1 MNVRIGVDG
10 GGTKTELI
18 LIDPAGAV
26 IARHAGAGCNP
37 SLLGP
42 DGARAQLRELLQQ
55 LLAQSKIVPSLQGDN
70 QPNPK
75 SKIFATH
82 LYMAGAPAFWRETG
96 DELKDFGRVI
106 TGDDSLPVLELATG
120 GGPGLV
126 LHAGTGSFVAAR
138 GLDDSIHYCG
148 GLGWR
153 FGDPGSGHEL
163 GRRTLGRAL
172 LELQGSTERTA
183 LGEALCAYTGIP
195 DYAATSRYFYT
206 TPDANARVAGFA
218 PHALAL
224 AKAGNAP
231 ALAALK
237 ETLAEF
243 VDFGRQV
250 STRLFGAT
258 PVVCGVSGNILNHE
272 TSASLLRAL
281 IAARA
286 WAVKLNFSTA
296 APIEG
301 VRRLLARS

>member
-1 MNVRIGVDG
+1 MKAQIGVDG

-18 LIDPAGAV
+18 LVDPAGVV
-26 IARHAGAGCNP
+26 IARHAGTGCNP

-42 DGARAQLRELLQQ
+42 DGARAKLRELLQQ
-55 LLAQSKIVPSLQGDN
+55 LLAQAPGPVAVT
-70 QPNPK
+70 
-75 SKIFATH
+75 ATH

-96 DELKDFGRVI
+96 EELNDCGRVI
-106 TGDDSLPVLELATG
+106 TGDDSLPVLELATAG
-120 GGPGLV
+120 DPGLV

-163 GRRTLGRAL
+163 GRRALGRAL

-183 LGEALCAYTGIP
+183 LADALCAYTGIP

-218 PHALAL
+218 PHALTL

-231 ALAALK
+231 ALGALK

-243 VDFGRQV
+243 VDFARQV
-250 STRLFGAT
+250 STRLFGDN
-258 PVVCGVSGNILNHE
+258 PVPCGISGAILSHE
-272 TSASLLRAL
+272 TSAALLREL
-281 IAARA
+281 IIARA
-286 WAVKLNFSTA
+286 WPVKLNFITEP
-296 APIEG
+296 PIEG
-301 VRRLLARS
+301 VRRLLVRG

>member
-1 MNVRIGVDG
+1 MNLRIGVDG

-18 LIDPAGAV
+18 LVNPTGDV
-26 IARHAGAGCNP
+26 IARHAGTGCNP

-42 DGARAQLRELLQQ
+42 DGARAKLRELLQQ
-55 LLAQSKIVPSLQGDN
+55 LLAQAPGPVAVSD
-70 QPNPK
+70 
-75 SKIFATH
+75 TH

-106 TGDDSLPVLELATG
+106 TGDDSLPVLELATAG
-120 GGPGLV
+120 SPGLV

-163 GRRTLGRAL
+163 GRRALGRAL

-183 LGEALCAYTGIP
+183 LAEALCAYTGIP

-206 TPDANARVAGFA
+206 TPDANARVAGFV

-243 VDFGRQV
+243 VDFAREV
-250 STRLFGAT
+250 STRLFGDS
-258 PVVCGVSGNILNHE
+258 PVPCGISGAILNHE
-272 TSASLLRAL
+272 TSAALLREL
-281 IAARA
+281 ITAHA
-286 WAVKLNFSTA
+286 WTVTLNFITA
-296 APIEG
+296 PPIEG
-301 VRRLLARS
+301 VRRLLARA

>member
-1 MNVRIGVDG
+1 MSHKIGVDG

-18 LIDPAGAV
+18 LVDPAGAV
-26 IARHAGAGCNP
+26 IAQHTGTGCNP

-42 DGARAQLRELLQQ
+42 DGARAKLRELLQQ
-55 LLAQSKIVPSLQGDN
+55 LLTQSKIVTSLQGDN

-75 SKIFATH
+75 SKISATH

-96 DELKDFGRVI
+96 DGLKDFGRVI
-106 TGDDSLPVLELATG
+106 TGDDSLPVLELATA

-163 GRRTLGRAL
+163 GRRALGRAL
-172 LELQGSTERTA
+172 LELQGSAERTA
-183 LGEALCAYTGIP
+183 LAEALCTYTGIS

-224 AKAGNAP
+224 AKSGNTP

-237 ETLAEF
+237 ETLTEF

-250 STRLFGAT
+250 SKRLFGDT
-258 PVVCGVSGNILNHE
+258 TVTCGLSGAILNHE
-272 TSASLLRAL
+272 TSANLLRAF
-281 IAARA
+281 IADRA
-286 WAVKLNFSTA
+286 WPVKPNFITA